1 MSDEALSAIQ
11 HKLDETISKIKAT
24 KDHELRH
31 QLFEEMRR
39 LVAELDRVVTESS
52 KVA

>member
-11 HKLDETISKIKAT
+11 RKLDETISKIKAA
-24 KDHELRH
+24 KDQEVRH

-39 LVAELDRVVTESS
+39 LVAELEQIITESS